1 MLGSD
6 HCRVSG
12 GDNFF
17 SVSLEMQDCKPTGLR
32 LNHFELFTQEF
43 CRSRVNSPENQLGTS
58 DKCVRVMSKTASSQ
72 ARWIGILVF
81 LLVISLGE
89 LTALLLNYQNNFY
102 LRQYVSDNLG
112 GTLVTAVGL
121 LVLASGAAYLVSK
134 KIWAAKATGPHV
146 PVFARIGS
154 FVGRR
159 YKLIIVF
166 WILLL
171 VASLPLSQQLSQ
183 VVTSSTSGGQSGTS
197 ESAQAQN
204 LMAQEFPHPQSNTS
218 AIILLQGNDIT
229 DNATKQFT
237 LDLEQRLLENG
248 VLNSLE
254 NVTSVY
260 SIERAYLTGYYLQQG
275 YSYAAAQYT
284 ANQTLW
290 SHTLST
296 YPIPIPP
303 AILQNFI
310 SPDDKVMIVLVSF
323 SKSPGSFGSANTDP
337 ILKNVVTM
345 RDIISQLKASGG
357 PSQTYITGD
366 LATTADSSLGSAND
380 LSLIEPVTIGAILI
394 LTGLFFFAIATPF
407 VPLTIV
413 GLALLITEGGLYLIG
428 KFIVPIQDT
437 TTTFLFTIMLG
448 VGTDYSIFLMARYRE
463 ERVEGHDKA
472 QAVQTSVTW
481 SGESITTSATT
492 VIIAFGAMTISSFT
506 LLKSIGVGLGFGVL
520 IALLVSLTLIPS
532 FILIAGDRIFW
543 PRSGKRFESYA
554 IKARKKRIERP
565 GYFRRAA
572 SFSVK
577 RPLLVLGLTVLI
589 SIPAIYISFTGATSY
604 DFTAG
609 LTHAESV
616 DGLKV
621 LQQSFGA
628 GQIGPTQVLAQFPAT
643 ILANG
648 NLTMGVQA
656 GLEKLSQNIA
666 GLSNVKEVTGPTR
679 PNGSPVDATNMAAL
693 NSQERLAI
701 LGTIGKDN
709 RTGLVTVLFVQE
721 PFTPDS
727 LNTVGQIRS
736 LVTSLQSSDASLAQD
751 TILVGGASASTL
763 DFANDTTSQFNT
775 MRVLTVAAIFVVL
788 LVVLGSYPL
797 AITGILSI
805 GLSIT
810 WAYAATLLFFNNV
823 LGSGVLFI
831 IPLIL
836 FLLLYGIG
844 MDYNIFILTRIREE
858 AQKGKETR
866 QAVVDAVD
874 RTGGIITALAFIL
887 AGALG
892 SLLLSSNRLLE
903 GFGFAIAL
911 AVVLDAMVVR
921 TYLVP
926 AIMSVLGQRAWWGP
940 NRLRRVR
947 FDKKNETQSA
957 NP

>member
-1 MLGSD
+1 
-6 HCRVSG
+6 
-12 GDNFF
+12 
-17 SVSLEMQDCKPTGLR
+17 
-32 LNHFELFTQEF
+32 
-43 CRSRVNSPENQLGTS
+43 
-58 DKCVRVMSKTASSQ
+58 MSKTGSSQ

-89 LTALLLNYQNNFY
+89 LTALILNYQNNFY
-102 LRQYVSDNLG
+102 LRQYISNNLG
-112 GTLVTAVGL
+112 ATVVTTVGL

-134 KIWAAKATGPHV
+134 RLGVAKTSGPRV

-171 VASLPLSQQLSQ
+171 VASFPLSQQLSQ
-183 VVTSSTSGGQSGTS
+183 VVTSNTSGGQSGTS
-197 ESAQAQN
+197 ESAKAQN
-204 LMAQEFPHPQSNTS
+204 LMAQAFPHPQANTS
-218 AIILLQGNDIT
+218 AIILLQGNDVT
-229 DNATKQFT
+229 DNATKRFT
-237 LDLEQRLLENG
+237 LDLEKQLLVPG
-248 VLNSLE
+248 TLNSID

-260 SIERAYLTGYYLQQG
+260 SIERAYLTVYYLQQG
-275 YSYAAAQYT
+275 SSPAAAQYQ

-290 SHTLST
+290 SHTLSN
-296 YPIPIPP
+296 YPISIPQ

-310 SPDDKVMIVLVSF
+310 SPNKNVMIVLVSF
-323 SKSPGSFGSANTDP
+323 SKSPGSFGLANSDP

-345 RDIISQLKASGG
+345 RNIISQLKASDGG
-357 PSQTYITGD
+357 PSQTYVTGD
-366 LATTADSSLGSAND
+366 LATTADSSLGSQRD
-380 LSLIEPVTIGAILI
+380 LGLIEPVTVGAILI
-394 LTGLFFFAIATPF
+394 LAGLFFFAIATPF

-428 KFIVPIQDT
+428 KYILPVQDT

-481 SGESITTSATT
+481 SGESIATSATT

-506 LLKSIGVGLGFGVL
+506 LLQSIGVGLGFGVL

-554 IKARKKRIERP
+554 IKARKKRDERP

-577 RPLLVLGLTVLI
+577 RPALVLGLTILI
-589 SIPAIYISFTGATSY
+589 SIPAIYISLTGSTSY

-616 DGLKV
+616 DGLAV
-621 LQQSFGA
+621 LEKSFGA
-628 GQIGPTQVLAQFPAT
+628 GQIGPTQVLVQFPGA
-643 ILANG
+643 ILVNG
-648 NLTMGVQA
+648 NLTKVAQTS
-656 GLEKLSQNIA
+656 LETLSQSIGN
-666 GLSNVKEVTGPTR
+666 LSNVKVVTGPTR
-679 PNGSPVDATNMAAL
+679 PNGVLVNATNMRTL
-693 NSQERLAI
+693 PSLDRLAI
-701 LGTIGKDN
+701 LRDIGKDN
-709 RTGLVTVLFVQE
+709 RTALVTVLFVDE
-721 PFTPDS
+721 PFTQRS
-727 LNTVGQIRS
+727 LDTVSHIRS
-736 LVTSLQSSDASLAQD
+736 LVGTLRALEPSLAQV

-763 DFANDTTSQFNT
+763 DFSSETVGQFNT
-775 MRVLTVAAIFVVL
+775 MRILTVSAIFLVL

-823 LGSGVLFI
+823 LQSGVLFI
-831 IPLIL
+831 IPLVL

-866 QAVVDAVD
+866 QAVIDAVD
-874 RTGGIITALAFIL
+874 RTGGIITALALIL

-911 AVVLDAMVVR
+911 AVGLDAMVVR
-921 TYLVP
+921 AYLVP
-926 AIMSVLGQRAWWGP
+926 AIMSLLGPRALWGP
-940 NRLRRVR
+940 NRFERVR
-947 FDKKNETQSA
+947 LDKKSDPQSSTNA
-957 NP
+957 

>member
-1 MLGSD
+1 
-6 HCRVSG
+6 
-12 GDNFF
+12 
-17 SVSLEMQDCKPTGLR
+17 
-32 LNHFELFTQEF
+32 
-43 CRSRVNSPENQLGTS
+43 
-58 DKCVRVMSKTASSQ
+58 MSKTGSSQ

-81 LLVISLGE
+81 LLTISLGE
-89 LTALLLNYQNNFY
+89 LAALILNYQNNFY
-102 LRQYVSDNLG
+102 LRQYISNNL
-112 GTLVTAVGL
+112 TATVVTTVGL

-134 KIWAAKATGPHV
+134 RLGVAKTSGPRA

-171 VASLPLSQQLSQ
+171 AVSFPLSQQLSQ
-183 VVTSSTSGGQSGTS
+183 VVTSNTSGGQSNTS
-197 ESAQAQN
+197 QSAQAQN

-218 AIILLQGNDIT
+218 AIILLQGSDVT
-229 DNATKQFT
+229 DNATKRFT
-237 LDLEQRLLENG
+237 LHLEQHLLVPG
-248 VLNSLE
+248 VLDSVE
-254 NVTSVY
+254 NVTTVY
-260 SIERAYLTGYYLQQG
+260 SLERAVLTAYFLQQG
-275 YSYAAAQYT
+275 YSYSAAQYS

-296 YPIPIPP
+296 YPIPIPQ
-303 AILQNFI
+303 AILQGFI
-310 SPDDKVMIVLVSF
+310 SPTKNVMIVLVSF
-323 SKSPGSFGSANTDP
+323 SKSPGSFASADADP
-337 ILKNVVTM
+337 ILKNVVTI
-345 RDIISQLKASGG
+345 RSIISQLKASDGG
-357 PSQTYITGD
+357 PSQTYVTGD
-366 LATTADSSLGSAND
+366 LATTADSSLGSHND
-380 LSLIEPVTIGAILI
+380 LSLIEPVTVGAILI
-394 LTGLFFFAIATPF
+394 LAGLFFFAIATPF

-428 KFIVPIQDT
+428 KYILPFQDT
-437 TTTFLFTIMLG
+437 TTTFLFTILLA

-481 SGESITTSATT
+481 SGESIATSATT

-506 LLKSIGVGLGFGVL
+506 LLQSIGVGLGFGVL

-554 IKARKKRIERP
+554 IKARKKRDERP

-577 RPLLVLGLTVLI
+577 RPALVLGLTLLI
-589 SIPAIYISFTGATSY
+589 SIPAIYISLTGVTSY

-616 DGLKV
+616 DGLAV
-621 LQQSFGA
+621 LEKSFGA
-628 GQIGPTQVLAQFPAT
+628 GQIGPTQVLVQFPTT
-643 ILANG
+643 ILTNG
-648 NLTMGVQA
+648 NLTNGAQIS
-656 GLEKLSQNIA
+656 LDKLSGDFA
-666 GLSNVKEVTGPTR
+666 GLSNVKQVTSPTR
-679 PNGSPVDATNMAAL
+679 PNGTPVNATDL
-693 NSQERLAI
+693 SSLLPQERLAI
-701 LGTIGKDN
+701 LGDIGKDN
-709 RTGLVTVLFVQE
+709 RTALVTVLFDDE
-721 PFTPDS
+721 PFTAGS
-727 LNTVGQIRS
+727 LDTVSQIRS
-736 LVTSLQSSDASLAQD
+736 LITSLRSSDASLAQN

-763 DFANDTTSQFNT
+763 DFASETVGQFNT
-775 MRVLTVAAIFVVL
+775 MRILTVAAIFLVL

-823 LGSGVLFI
+823 LQSGVLFI
-831 IPLIL
+831 IPLVL

-844 MDYNIFILTRIREE
+844 MDYNIFILTRIWEE
-858 AQKGKETR
+858 AQKGKDTR

-874 RTGGIITALAFIL
+874 RTGGIITALALIL

-926 AIMSVLGQRAWWGP
+926 AIMSLLGPRAWWGP

-947 FDKKNETQSA
+947 LDKKSDPQSSTNA
-957 NP
+957 

>member
-1 MLGSD
+1 
-6 HCRVSG
+6 
-12 GDNFF
+12 
-17 SVSLEMQDCKPTGLR
+17 
-32 LNHFELFTQEF
+32 
-43 CRSRVNSPENQLGTS
+43 
-58 DKCVRVMSKTASSQ
+58 MSKTGSSQ
-72 ARWIGILVF
+72 ARWIGVIVF
-81 LLVISLGE
+81 LLTVSLGE
-89 LTALLLNYQNNFY
+89 FAALILNYQSNFY
-102 LRQYVSDNLG
+102 LRQYVSNNLSA
-112 GTLVTAVGL
+112 TVVITAGL
-121 LVLASGAAYLVSK
+121 LVFASGAAYLVSK
-134 KIWAAKATGPHV
+134 KVGVARIPGPHV

-166 WILLL
+166 WILLF
-171 VASLPLSQQLSQ
+171 VVSLPLSQQLSQ
-183 VVTSSTSGGQSGTS
+183 VVTSSTSGGQSSSS
-197 ESAQAQN
+197 ESARAQN
-204 LMAQEFPHPQSNTS
+204 ILAQEFPHPQANTS
-218 AIILLQGNDIT
+218 AIILLQGNDVT
-229 DNATKQFT
+229 DNATKKFT
-237 LDLEQRLLENG
+237 IDLEQRFLVPS
-248 VLNSLE
+248 VLNSVE

-260 SIERAYLTGYYLQQG
+260 SLERAVLTGYYLQQG
-275 YSYAAAQYT
+275 FSFAAAQST
-284 ANQTLW
+284 ANQILW
-290 SHTLST
+290 NHTLSN
-296 YPIPIPP
+296 YPRALPR
-303 AILQNFI
+303 ATLQDFI
-310 SPDDKVMIVLVSF
+310 SPSNNTMIVLVSF
-323 SKSPGSFGSANTDP
+323 SKSPGSFGSANNDP

-345 RDIISQLKASGG
+345 RDIISQLKASDGG
-357 PSQTYITGD
+357 PSQTYVTGD
-366 LATTADSSLGSAND
+366 LATTADSSLGSERD
-380 LSLIEPVTIGAILI
+380 LGLIEPVTVGAILI
-394 LTGLFFFAIATPF
+394 LAGLFFFAIATPF

-413 GLALLITEGGLYLIG
+413 GMALLITEGGLYLIG
-428 KFIVPIQDT
+428 KYIIPIQDT

-463 ERVEGHDKA
+463 ERVEGHEKA
-472 QAVQTSVTW
+472 AAVQTSVTW
-481 SGESITTSATT
+481 SGESIATSATT

-506 LLKSIGVGLGFGVL
+506 LLQSIGVGLGFGVL

-543 PRSGKRFESYA
+543 PRSGRRFENYA
-554 IKARKKRIERP
+554 VKARKKRSERP

-577 RPLLVLGLTVLI
+577 RPALVLGLTILI
-589 SIPAIYISFTGATSY
+589 SIPAIYISLTGSTSY

-616 DGLKV
+616 DGLAV
-621 LQQSFGA
+621 LEKSFGA
-628 GQIGPTQVLAQFPAT
+628 GQIGPTQVLVQFPGT
-643 ILANG
+643 ILVNG
-648 NLTMGVQA
+648 NLTKVAQTN
-656 GLEKLSQNIA
+656 LETLSQGIGN
-666 GLSNVKEVTGPTR
+666 LTNVKVVTGPTR
-679 PNGSPVDATNMAAL
+679 PNGVLVNATNMKTVTAP
-693 NSQERLAI
+693 RDKLAI
-701 LGTIGKDN
+701 LGDIGKDN
-709 RTGLVTVLFVQE
+709 RTALVTVLFVDE
-721 PFTPDS
+721 PFTQRS
-727 LNTVGQIRS
+727 LDTVSQIRS
-736 LVTSLQSSDASLAQD
+736 LVGSLRALDSSLAQD

-763 DFANDTTSQFNT
+763 DFSSETVGQFNT
-775 MRVLTVAAIFVVL
+775 MRILTVSAIFLVL

-823 LGSGVLFI
+823 LQSGVLFI
-831 IPLIL
+831 IPLVL

-874 RTGGIITALAFIL
+874 RTGGIITALALIL

-947 FDKKNETQSA
+947 FDKKNETQSVK
-957 NP
+957 P

>member
-1 MLGSD
+1 M
-6 HCRVSG
+6 
-12 GDNFF
+12 
-17 SVSLEMQDCKPTGLR
+17 
-32 LNHFELFTQEF
+32 
-43 CRSRVNSPENQLGTS
+43 
-58 DKCVRVMSKTASSQ
+58 
-72 ARWIGILVF
+72 
-81 LLVISLGE
+81 
-89 LTALLLNYQNNFY
+89 ALILNYQNNFY
-102 LRQYVSDNLG
+102 LRQYVSDNLSA
-112 GTLVTAVGL
+112 TVVISVGL
-121 LVLASGAAYLVSK
+121 LVFASGTAYLVSK
-134 KIWAAKATGPHV
+134 KVGAARASAPRV
-146 PVFARIGS
+146 PAFARIGS

-166 WILLL
+166 WILLFA
-171 VASLPLSQQLSQ
+171 ASLPLSRQLSQ
-183 VVTSSTSGGQSGTS
+183 VVTSSTSGGQSGSS
-197 ESAQAQN
+197 ESARAQS
-204 LMAQEFPHPQSNTS
+204 LMAQEFPHPQANTS
-218 AIILLQGNDIT
+218 AIILLQGNDVT
-229 DNATKQFT
+229 DNATKRFT
-237 LDLEQRLLENG
+237 LDLEKQLLWPG
-248 VLNSLE
+248 ALTSVE

-260 SIERAYLTGYYLQQG
+260 SLERAVLTAFYLQQG
-275 YSYAAAQYT
+275 STPAAAQYQ

-290 SHTLST
+290 SRTLST
-296 YPIPIPP
+296 YPVPIPP

-310 SPDDKVMIVLVSF
+310 SPDHKVMIVVVSF

-345 RDIISQLKASGG
+345 RDTISQLKTSDGG
-357 PSQTYITGD
+357 PSQTYVTGD
-366 LATTADSSLGSAND
+366 LATTADSSLGSEKD
-380 LSLIEPVTIGAILI
+380 LGLIEPVTIGAILI
-394 LTGLFFFAIATPF
+394 LAGLFFFAIATPF

-413 GLALLITEGGLYLIG
+413 GLALMITEGGLYLIG
-428 KFIVPIQDT
+428 KYVIPIQDT
-437 TTTFLFTIMLG
+437 TTTFLSTIMLG
-448 VGTDYSIFLMARYRE
+448 VGTDYSIFLMARYHE
-463 ERVEGHDKA
+463 ERVEGHDKVE
-472 QAVQTSVTW
+472 AVHTSVTW
-481 SGESITTSATT
+481 SGESISTSATT

-506 LLKSIGVGLGFGVL
+506 LLRSIGVGLGFGVL

-543 PRSGKRFESYA
+543 PRSGRRFENYA
-554 IKARKKRIERP
+554 IKARKKRSERP

-577 RPLLVLGLTVLI
+577 RPFLVLGLTVLI
-589 SIPAIYISFTGATSY
+589 SIPAIYISLTGATSY

-616 DGLKV
+616 DGLAV
-621 LQQSFGA
+621 LEKSFGA
-628 GQIGPTQVLAQFPAT
+628 GQIGPTQVLVQFPVS
-643 ILANG
+643 ILTNG
-648 NLTMGVQA
+648 NLTQGAQTN
-656 GLEKLSQNIA
+656 LENLSWNISS
-666 GLSNVKEVTGPTR
+666 LSNVERVTGPTR
-679 PNGSPVDATNMAAL
+679 PDGVPVDATNVTGL
-693 NSQERLAI
+693 TPQQRLAI
-701 LGTIGKDN
+701 LGNIGRDY
-709 RTGLVTVLFVQE
+709 RTALVTVLFVEE
-721 PFTPDS
+721 PFTPKS
-727 LNTVGQIRS
+727 LDTVNQIRR
-736 LVTSLQSSDASLAQD
+736 LITSLQRSDASLAQD

-763 DFANDTTSQFNT
+763 DFSNETVSQFNT
-775 MRVLTVAAIFVVL
+775 MRILTVSAIFLVL

-810 WAYAATLLFFNNV
+810 WAYAATLFFFNNV
-823 LGSGVLFI
+823 LQSDVLFI
-831 IPLIL
+831 IPLVL

-874 RTGGIITALAFIL
+874 RTGGIITALALIL

-947 FDKKNETQSA
+947 FDKKSEPPA
-957 NP
+957 